1 MYLDD
6 HGSLMMI
13 DKKLSIRLDV
23 RLYCVGFGHGD
34 YGVLMEILWERL
46 KQFGCYGLLRMLR
59 GQRSTLGGAPSPS
72 QTCPDKGRA

>member
-1 MYLDD
+1 MYLNS

-23 RLYCVGFGHGD
+23 RLYCVCFGHGD
-34 YGVLMEILWERL
+34 YGVLMVILWERL
-46 KQFGCYGLLRMLR
+46 ERFGCYGLLRVLR

-72 QTCPDKGRA
+72 QTLPDTGKA